1 MTGVESVTITRRSLG
16 ARDEYGLPSET
27 TSTIT
32 VDGVLVAFGSTDQ
45 PVSNDSSAQN
55 SQITLYFPPGTVIET
70 NDEFEIRGEHF
81 VKDGRAMDWI
91 SPFAG
96 HFPGVVVNV
105 RQTIG

>member
-16 ARDEYGLPSET
+16 ARDDHGLPTET
-27 TSTIT
+27 TTTIV

-55 SQITLYFPPGTVIET
+55 TQVTLYFPHGTVIQT
-70 NDEFEIRGEHF
+70 GDEFEVRGQHF

-96 HFPGVVVNV
+96 QFAGVVVNV
-105 RQTIG
+105 RQTLG